1 MPQQVTVTL
10 RSLVGD
16 FDQRRFILTPDSPV
30 IVIGRASKSIAK
42 NILGAVDNAWF
53 DSPVMSRSHAKLK
66 FDDQK
71 AALLIQD
78 IGSMHGTCV
87 NGTRLESSPVRVHHG
102 DVLVLGAEVK
112 RGPEVFP
119 ACEFEVGIE
128 LSGYSRGK
136 TFCFPEMDDSS
147 SECEISDESTD
158 EHQQVSSESNI
169 SIESPQQ
176 TYKAFHSTDAIDLTG
191 DDSPA
196 PSPILGT
203 IDLTGEPALI
213 AEGTASAEVTPATP
227 SHPIEFSDSDH
238 DDEMDDLEDSEN
250 SDISDSVDSD
260 ESHSLSDMDDRLSD
274 ESGSDDDRSL
284 DNLSNSSPL
293 TNVHAFDMAED
304 DDDDSDF
311 GLSDAGEEGL
321 RVLFDNIDAM
331 SNTSP
336 ECSSPVAA
344 FKSPFVAED
353 AMINSEKTV
362 NIFKPA
368 GVIGFE
374 PSSFLPHAL
383 SHLETPAI
391 GNQPL
396 TRDLQSPVIGVP
408 STKRLAEP
416 VVAIDRQ
423 PSPSDAAMV
432 KTAQVKQVEQAELD
446 SVQLS
451 TMITQSSENRQLAQ
465 TLADKTGKHA
475 FFEAR
480 EKNKAKINEAAENIP
495 KPFMHEFST
504 PNVPTRTCMKFAG
517 KKPFVRDP
525 NMVESSYTSASSFN
539 YIPDFPS
546 PNIFKCNV
554 PTIGSEGMGFPAVER
569 AASPEYDM
577 TSAVTFN
584 ESKAKAIRSRL
595 SIHDII
601 ENPPSK
607 ESIPPVEARTGEKRK
622 ASEIS
627 DIQEEVRAWA
637 TSPETA
643 VVETPSTTQI
653 QSQPHAREGRPMKK
667 LKTLMNRAAYVAA
680 GGAAIFF
687 GLVATA
693 PDFA

>member
-1 MPQQVTVTL
+1 MTQYPPFALVPAL
-10 RSLVGD
+10 PKLSSYRLHSLIRLLFRSI
-16 FDQRRFILTPDSPV
+16 RTTRCRNKSPLPY
-30 IVIGRASKSIAK
+30 AH
-42 NILGAVDNAWF
+42 NAWF

-147 SECEISDESTD
+147 SE
-158 EHQQVSSESNI
+158 
-169 SIESPQQ
+169 
-176 TYKAFHSTDAIDLTG
+176 YAIDLTG

-311 GLSDAGEEGL
+311 GLSDA
-321 RVLFDNIDAM
+321 
-331 SNTSP
+331 
-336 ECSSPVAA
+336 
-344 FKSPFVAED
+344 
-353 AMINSEKTV
+353 
-362 NIFKPA
+362 
-368 GVIGFE
+368 
-374 PSSFLPHAL
+374 
-383 SHLETPAI
+383 
-391 GNQPL
+391 
-396 TRDLQSPVIGVP
+396 
-408 STKRLAEP
+408 
-416 VVAIDRQ
+416 
-423 PSPSDAAMV
+423 DAAMV